1 MQILSAQQIKEL
13 DDFTCANEPIT
24 SINLMERAAEA
35 LCEEIGVREGYLNLT
50 IICGKGNNGGDG
62 LALARLI
69 SKNGI
74 PVHVI
79 VIDYTTN
86 SSPNFLINLKRLPKK
101 NIAFLETTVSP
112 AIPADNIIIDALL
125 GTGLSRPL
133 SGVLADVVQQINSLP
148 NRVISIDI
156 PTGLFCEDNSGNNPK
171 HVVQAEQTLTFHC
184 PKLSFFFAE
193 NAAFVGH
200 FDVLNIGLLEQK
212 SGVVSANKWVKEKD
226 VKALLRPRH
235 PFSHKG
241 TFGHGL
247 LLAGRYG
254 SMGAAVLSAKACMR
268 SGVGLVT
275 VHVPTLGVTILQTA
289 IPEAMCSVDTGDTTI
304 ESLPKLDHFSAI
316 GMGPGIGKEKDT
328 ANALKRLLQ
337 DCNVPLVLDADALNI
352 LSENKTWLSFLPANT
367 VLTPHSKEFDRLAG
381 PSESGYD
388 RWKKQH
394 EFAMRYNCVVVL
406 KGAYTSVC
414 NPAGQ
419 TFFNS
424 TGNAGMATAGS
435 GDALT
440 GLIVGLLAQGYS
452 PTEAAIVGVYLH
464 GLAGDIA
471 AKEQGQEAMIA
482 SDIIKAFGSA
492 FLRLTT

>member
-69 SKNGI
+69 SKKGI
-74 PVHVI
+74 PVQVI
-79 VIDYTTN
+79 VVDYTTN

-101 NIAFLETTVSP
+101 NIAFLETKELPT
-112 AIPADNIIIDALL
+112 IPPDNIIIDALL

-156 PTGLFCEDNSGNNPK
+156 PTGLFCEDNSGNDSK
-171 HVVQAEQTLTFHC
+171 LIVQAEQTLTFHC
-184 PKLSFFFAE
+184 PKLSFMFAE
-193 NAAFVGH
+193 NATHVGH
-200 FDVLNIGLLEQK
+200 FSVLDIGLLEQK

-226 VKALLRPRH
+226 VRALLRPRY

-247 LLAGRYG
+247 LLVGRYG

-275 VHVPTLGVTILQTA
+275 VHVPALGVSVLQTA
-289 IPEAMCSVDTGDTTI
+289 IPEVMCSVDTGDASI

-337 DCNVPLVLDADALNI
+337 DCNVSLVLDADALNI

-367 VLTPHSKEFDRLAG
+367 VLSPHPKEFDRLAG
-381 PSESGYD
+381 PSESGHE
-388 RWKKQH
+388 RWKKQR

-452 PTEAAIVGVYLH
+452 PTEASIVGVYLH

-471 AKEQGQEAMIA
+471 AKKHGQEAMIA
-482 SDIIKAFGSA
+482 SDIIKAIGSA